1 MKIIDRLLLAMVR
14 GWFQYF
20 GAFVLGLI
28 LLNLAFWCLVIVTLI
43 KFVF

>member
-1 MKIIDRLLLAMVR
+1 MKIIDRILLVMVR
-14 GWFQYF
+14 GWIQHF

-28 LLNLAFWCLVIVTLI
+28 LLNLAFWCLVIAALI